1 MEYFTILCYG
11 ISHVF
16 LMLFIYF
23 FISHRFSKKIT
34 ILLCCLSAATIS
46 LLDICKLVVFANNAI
61 AYIIITVLQIF
72 ITQFTALFISKKRS
86 VRVLFLGLSASSYVI
101 AGSIVTIVLRIL
113 TGNPLLALA
122 GGGAVHLAFLIVLLV
137 KVRDI
142 GLKFQEKEY
151 IKNCWGLCLIPIFFY
166 CSFCFLAFFPH
177 TLYDNP
183 DNILGILFFIV
194 TMLISYVIALGY
206 MESEFKNNSIY
217 WKNMLLES
225 YVQGLENQQ
234 NLVIQAE
241 KNLKI
246 LRHDMRHYCQ
256 IMTSLMEQKKYDK
269 VEEVIEH
276 IQNVEQENVITK
288 YCNNLVVN
296 IILVNMINKAQ
307 SFGIRTNLDI
317 LVPRKIPVNDYEFT
331 LVVANLFENAIECV
345 KSFEETRKNIKVKV
359 HCTEDYLLVHTENE
373 YQEEIELDSVTC
385 LPQSRKKGN
394 HGLGMQSA
402 LSFTEKI
409 GGTIGCQLD
418 EGTFQITIY
427 AKF

>member
-1 MEYFTILCYG
+1 MYFTIICYG

-16 LMLFIYF
+16 LMLFIYL

-34 ILLCCLSAATIS
+34 ILQCCLSAVFIS
-46 LLDICKLVVFANNAI
+46 MLDICKLIIFADSAI
-61 AYIIITVLQIF
+61 AYVFITILQIF
-72 ITQFTALFISKKRS
+72 ITQFTALFISRKRS
-86 VRVLFLGLSASSYVI
+86 VRVLFMGLSASSYVI
-101 AGSIVTIVLRIL
+101 AGSIVTIVLHIW
-113 TGNPLLALA
+113 TGRPLPALM
-122 GGGAVHLAFLIVLLV
+122 GGFAVHLIFLLILLI

-142 GLKFQEKEY
+142 GFRFQEKEY
-151 IKNCWGLCLIPIFFY
+151 VKNGWGLCLIPIFFY
-166 CSFCFLAFFPH
+166 CSFCFLTFFPH

-183 DNILGILFFIV
+183 DNILGILFFII
-194 TMLISYVIALGY
+194 TMLVSYVIALGY

-217 WKNMLLES
+217 WENMLLES

-234 NLVIQAE
+234 YLVEQTE

-256 IMTSLMEQKKYDK
+256 MMASLMEQKKYDEVLK
-269 VEEVIEH
+269 VIEH
-276 IQNVEQENVITK
+276 IRGVERENTITK

-296 IILVNMINKAQ
+296 TILANMMNKAQ
-307 SFGIRTNLDI
+307 SLGIRVDLDI
-317 LVPRKIPVNDYEFT
+317 AVQREIPVNDYEFT

-345 KSFEETRKNIKVKV
+345 RTFEENRKCMVVKV
-359 HCTEDYLLVHTENE
+359 RCTGVDLLVHTEND
-373 YQEEIELDSVTC
+373 YQEEIELDAVTC
-385 LPQSRKKGN
+385 LPRSRKKGN

-409 GGTIGCQLD
+409 GGTIGCRLD
-418 EGTFQITIY
+418 GGMFQITIY

>member
-256 IMTSLMEQKKYDK
+256 IMASLIEQKKY
-269 VEEVIEH
+269 
-276 IQNVEQENVITK
+276 
-288 YCNNLVVN
+288 
-296 IILVNMINKAQ
+296 
-307 SFGIRTNLDI
+307 
-317 LVPRKIPVNDYEFT
+317 P
-331 LVVANLFENAIECV
+331 
-345 KSFEETRKNIKVKV
+345 
-359 HCTEDYLLVHTENE
+359 
-373 YQEEIELDSVTC
+373 
-385 LPQSRKKGN
+385 
-394 HGLGMQSA
+394 
-402 LSFTEKI
+402 
-409 GGTIGCQLD
+409 
-418 EGTFQITIY
+418 
-427 AKF
+427 